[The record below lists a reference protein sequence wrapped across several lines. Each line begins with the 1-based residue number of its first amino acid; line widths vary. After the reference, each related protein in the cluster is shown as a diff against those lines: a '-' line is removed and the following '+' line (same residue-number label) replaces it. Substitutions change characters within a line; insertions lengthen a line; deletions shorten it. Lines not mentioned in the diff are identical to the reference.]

1 MNLFEYDI
9 PDSGESF
16 STLFEDK
23 NIRVVR
29 IVSSEDIDSKLYNQK
44 EDEWIVL
51 LNGEASLDI
60 DGDIQEL
67 KKGDTLFIPTHTPHR
82 VLKTKKGT
90 LWLSIYIFNK

>member
-1 MNLFEYDI
+1 MNLFQYDI

-60 DGDIQEL
+60 DGDIQKL